1 MTENRLRRRHP
12 LVQTFYDN
20 WPYLL
25 ALILLWRFPYIVA
38 DITNSD
44 VAPDSPRIVS
54 DAKFWQGVMVEVFT
68 FGVLAISYNLM
79 FGFTGLISFGHG
91 VFFGTGVYTVAIL
104 ASKYGQSFEK
114 SVLIALALGVIIA
127 LVWALASF
135 RLKGVYFAMF
145 TLAFAQIFYELSRIT
160 LFKFLTGG
168 DDGITWTSPDWIN
181 AVRNRLT
188 LYYVS
193 MTMFVFAFV
202 LVRRLMN
209 SPSGKVLIA
218 LRDNPVRAETLGFNV
233 YLYRTLSIVVSGFLA
248 TLAGIMHTVNFRQA
262 EPTALSLG
270 RTVDPLIMSLI
281 GGIGTNP
288 GPVLGAGLL
297 RIGEQ
302 FLRKDGLQ
310 VDLNF
315 IIYRYTTTV
324 DAEKYWAV
332 ALGVA
337 FILFV
342 LLIPYGLV
350 GSINKS
356 WIESRRWLRKYA
368 YNPLVKQYPVVATWA
383 APFTGEPPEV
393 AKALAQIPPPLDLK
407 GWVMTYP
414 SAALNS
420 VTAIIVVLM
429 GLINWSWRVAVSW
442 LLFLLL
448 ISIPLR
454 FGAFVW
460 RFQKKRMSFRVD

>member
-1 MTENRLRRRHP
+1 MTQTENRLRRRHP
-12 LVQTFYDN
+12 LVQTLYDN
-20 WPYLL
+20 WPYIL

-38 DITNSD
+38 DITNSE
-44 VAPDSPRIVS
+44 VSPDSPRVVS
-54 DAKFWQGVMVEVFT
+54 EAKFWQGVMIEVFT
-68 FGVLAISYNLM
+68 LGVLAISYNLM

-104 ASKYGQSFEK
+104 VSKYQQSFEV
-114 SVLIALALGVIIA
+114 SIIIALALGVLIA
-127 LVWALASF
+127 LIWAMASF

-145 TLAFAQIFYELSRIT
+145 TLAFAQIFYELSKIS
-160 LFKFLTGG
+160 LFDFLTGG
-168 DDGITWTSPDWIN
+168 DDGITWTAPDWIN

-188 LYYVS
+188 LYYVA
-193 MTMFVFAFV
+193 MAVFIFAFM

-218 LRDNPVRAETLGFNV
+218 LRDNPVRAETLGFNI

-248 TLAGIMHTVNFRQA
+248 TFAGIMHTVNFRQA
-262 EPTALSLG
+262 EPTALGLD

-302 FLRKDGLQ
+302 FLRKEDLQ

-315 IIYRYTTTV
+315 IIFRLSTTV

-332 ALGVA
+332 ALGIA

-342 LLIPYGLV
+342 LLIPYGLI
-350 GSINKS
+350 GSLNKT
-356 WIESRRWLRKYA
+356 WIEIRRWGRKYF
-368 YNPLVKQYPVVATWA
+368 YNPLVRKYPQLATWA
-383 APFTGEPPEV
+383 EPFTGEPPEV
-393 AKALAQIPPPLDLK
+393 AKALAHIPPEHDLK
-407 GWVMTYP
+407 GWALVYP
-414 SAALNS
+414 FAAMNG
-420 VTAIIVVLM
+420 VTAVIGVLM
-429 GLINWSWRVAVSW
+429 GLLSWSWRVAVSW
-442 LLFLLL
+442 MLFLLL
-448 ISIPLR
+448 ISVPLR
-454 FGAFVW
+454 IIALGQ
-460 RFQKKRMSFRVD
+460 RFQKKRTG